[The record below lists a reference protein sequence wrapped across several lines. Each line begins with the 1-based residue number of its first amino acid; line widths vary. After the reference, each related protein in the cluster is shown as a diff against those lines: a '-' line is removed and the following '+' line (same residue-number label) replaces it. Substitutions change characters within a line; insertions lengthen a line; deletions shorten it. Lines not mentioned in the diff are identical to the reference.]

1 MPARIKL
8 GHVSVL
14 VCLVILVF
22 LVVLDVLV
30 CLVCLVVLVILL
42 ICKVFCEIVRWFM
55 NYGESLF
62 LVGIPSFKCLY

>member
-30 CLVCLVVLVILL
+30 FLVSLVVLVILL
-42 ICKVFCEIVRWFM
+42 IYKVFCLVLRWRFSE
-55 NYGESLF
+55 ESLF
-62 LVGIPSFKCLY
+62 SGWNI